1 MSRNRILTALLF
13 LAILV
18 STSAAAQ
25 HRMRM
30 PQSEAKIDLPA
41 GVEEISLPFD
51 VVNNH
56 MILSV
61 SVNGSEPFRAV
72 LDTGMPMGGLVL
84 YGTERVKA
92 LDLPVDPG
100 MQVAIGGAGGDGGHQ
115 MAEMSLGNTLT
126 LGDLKISEERIV
138 VTPPIPHFTGYHEGI
153 IGAVLFRNFVVRIDH
168 EKNIIT
174 LRKPESF
181 QPPENAV
188 AIPLTFRMGFAFV
201 NATVVTADGTK
212 VPVELA
218 VDTGARH
225 PVSLN
230 TDSTDLLAIPGGAV
244 ETEIGRGISGPV
256 LGHVGRVRSLDLG
269 GLVLTDVI
277 ATFPGSDHQS
287 PGGMDSRN
295 GNLGN
300 GVMRR
305 FQVTFDY
312 AGKRMLLEPTDR
324 MDRPFEWD
332 MSGIVWS
339 QDEKRGMWIESL
351 VAGSPAEKA
360 GLQVDD
366 VLVGMDGRS
375 ASDLTFIEV
384 REMLRRKGE
393 RVTLRVR
400 RGADEV
406 EAQVTLRPLV

>member
-1 MSRNRILTALLF
+1 M
-13 LAILV
+13 
-18 STSAAAQ
+18 
-25 HRMRM
+25 
-30 PQSEAKIDLPA
+30 
-41 GVEEISLPFD
+41 
-51 VVNNH
+51 
-56 MILSV
+56 
-61 SVNGSEPFRAV
+61 
-72 LDTGMPMGGLVL
+72 
-84 YGTERVKA
+84 
-92 LDLPVDPG
+92 
-100 MQVAIGGAGGDGGHQ
+100 
-115 MAEMSLGNTLT
+115 
-126 LGDLKISEERIV
+126 
-138 VTPPIPHFTGYHEGI
+138 
-153 IGAVLFRNFVVRIDH
+153 
-168 EKNIIT
+168 
-174 LRKPESF
+174 
-181 QPPENAV
+181 
-188 AIPLTFRMGFAFV
+188 
-201 NATVVTADGTK
+201 
-212 VPVELA
+212 
-218 VDTGARH
+218 
-225 PVSLN
+225 N

-256 LGHVGRVRSLDLG
+256 LGHVGRVRTLDLG

-312 AGKRMLLEPTDR
+312 ANERMLLEPTDR

-406 EAQVTLRPLV
+406 ETQVTLRPLV